1 MNTRKPIS
9 TVSFNSRPFL
19 LNKLNELTNAGI
31 LEFWACVFHQAEP
44 DEINDE
50 SGHKDHA
57 HVYMKPAKQIQTVDL
72 RNEFK
77 EPDPTNKEGKPLGC
91 LVVVSSKFDDW
102 YLYALH
108 NPYYLASKGQ
118 SRVYEYKPEDV
129 LSSNED
135 DLNYFVTQIDYNAI
149 NPYMTIAQYT
159 ENGKSFTDMMLNEN
173 IPIRDLRNWQNAFE
187 LVASRRVERNGR
199 LGHVNNYSEEVDD
212 DVMMKSRYELE
223 VEK

>member
-19 LNKLNELTNAGI
+19 LNKLNELTKAGI
-31 LEFWACVFHQAEP
+31 LEFWACVFHKAEP
-44 DEINDE
+44 DEIDDE

-57 HVYMKPAKQIQTVDL
+57 HVYMMPAKQVQTVDL

-77 EPDPTNKEGKPLGC
+77 EPDPSNKEGKPLGC
-91 LVVVSSKFDDW
+91 LVIVSSKFDDW
-102 YLYALH
+102 YLYGLH

-118 SRVYEYKPEDV
+118 SRVYEYQPEDV

-135 DLNYFVTQIDYNAI
+135 DLNYFVNQIDYNAI

-159 ENGKSFTDMMLNEN
+159 ENGKSFTDMMLGEN
-173 IPIRDLRNWQNAFE
+173 IPIRDLRNWENAFQ
-187 LVASRRVERNGR
+187 LLANRRLLRGDR
-199 LGHVNNYSEEVDD
+199 TGHANSAYDDEAGEVLEGGEADESE
-212 DVMMKSRYELE
+212 K
-223 VEK
+223 